1 MEPIQPL
8 DQDFKPFYERGYS
21 NLQRLAILFILA
33 AVGILIGGAIGM
45 LIAKMQGYDLQTLSS
60 SFNTESPIEER
71 NTFRS
76 IALANHFF
84 SFLIPGIA
92 AAYLFY
98 KMDWKEYLR
107 IDGLPDAK
115 YLLLGSIM
123 IIVAFPFAQ
132 LTYWLNSMLPLPDA
146 LMDMEDSTAELI
158 KGLLVM
164 NSPMELAFNLL
175 VVALIPAIAEEIIF
189 RGIIQ
194 STFENIFKNPHY
206 AVWAAAI
213 VFSFIHMQFEG
224 FLPRVVLGLVL
235 GYLFLWTR
243 NLWVPIIAHAVNN
256 GSQVILAY
264 AMPEQMEALEPE
276 AMGNSMMIAGIVS
289 LGLTIAI
296 ARYIIKQMDE
306 DQNKRKMVF

>member
-8 DQDFKPFYERGYS
+8 DQEFKPFYERGYS
-21 NLQRLAILFILA
+21 NLQRLGILFVLT
-33 AVGILIGGAIGM
+33 AVGILIGGALGV

-60 SFNTESPIEER
+60 TFNTESPIGER

-76 IALANHFF
+76 IALVNHFF

-98 KMDWKEYLR
+98 KVDWKEYLR
-107 IDGLPDAK
+107 IDGLPAAK
-115 YLLLGSIM
+115 YLLLGAVM
-123 IIVAFPFAQ
+123 IVVAFPLAQ
-132 LTYWLNSMLPLPDA
+132 LTYWLNSLLPLPDF
-146 LMDMEDSTAELI
+146 LMDMEESTAELV

-194 STFENIFKNPHY
+194 STFENILKNPHY
-206 AVWAAAI
+206 AVWAAAV

-243 NLWVPIIAHAVNN
+243 NLWVPILAHAVNN
-256 GSQVILAY
+256 GAQVILAY

-276 AMGNSMMIAGIVS
+276 AMGTSMVIAGVVS
-289 LGLTIAI
+289 LILTIVV
-296 ARYIIKQMDE
+296 ARFIIKQMDE